1 GAAVGINGA
10 VFDVATLL
18 DGKVI
23 IGGEFTEINGY
34 SRNSYARLHY
44 TGELDRNFDPGEGA
58 NGPVFSVALQPDG
71 NILFG
76 GQFTQVGEYEQN
88 NITRVFGGEQFA
100 LGRVE
105 FWAPQIK
112 YDEGATTYELKVIR
126 SGKVQEPV
134 TVQYKT
140 VDGTAMQ
147 GEDFT
152 AATGDITF
160 DKGEREAT
168 ISISLLDDELAEGTE
183 SFTVELTSDAEGID
197 LGGRTSV
204 EVVVI
209 DNESSASLDQLAY
222 EVRESDGEIVLAVS
236 RYGGLGEGSTVNYT
250 LNAIT
255 ATADEDYSA
264 AATGVL
270 TFAPG
275 AGSASLIIGIVD
287 DLIEEPTEQL
297 AVTLSG
303 PSGGLTLVGELTTTV
318 TILDNDQ
325 PVPGSTTFEA
335 GVLPPDSGWSSS
347 GSKPWY
353 AQTGEVYEGSYAMRS
368 GKITDAQESI
378 LVVER
383 ETGAGTGSFFVK
395 ISSEQDWDYLEF
407 AVNGRAL
414 AKWSGRVNW
423 KKFEFPLQ
431 AGINRLEWRYRKDPS
446 TFAGMDAAFI
456 DNVILPEVPVIEPEP
471 ETEPTLALVDIAAE
485 GLRLSVTGDA
495 ASEYELQFSTDLK
508 SWSTLANVVTDDTGN
523 ALYTDA
529 ASAETLAKETW
540 AEAAGFYR
548 AVLVVGDGGE

>member
-1 GAAVGINGA
+1 
-10 VFDVATLL
+10 
-18 DGKVI
+18 
-23 IGGEFTEINGY
+23 
-34 SRNSYARLHY
+34 
-44 TGELDRNFDPGEGA
+44 
-58 NGPVFSVALQPDG
+58 
-71 NILFG
+71 
-76 GQFTQVGEYEQN
+76 VGEYEQN

-105 FWAPQIK
+105 FRAPRIE
-112 YDEGATTYELKVIR
+112 YDEGAVTYELKIIR

-140 VDGTAMQ
+140 VNGTAKQ

-152 AATGDITF
+152 AAAGDITF
-160 DKGEREAT
+160 EKGGREAT
-168 ISISLLDDELAEGTE
+168 ISISLLDDELAEGSE
-183 SFTVELTSDAEGID
+183 SFTIELTSDAEGID
-197 LGGRTSV
+197 LGGRTSM

-209 DNESSASLDQLAY
+209 DNESSASLDQLAF
-222 EVRESDGEIVLAVS
+222 EVRESDGEVVMVVS
-236 RYGGLGEGSTVNYT
+236 RFGGLGEESTVNYT
-250 LNAIT
+250 VNAIT

-264 AATGVL
+264 AGTGVL
-270 TFAPG
+270 TFAQG
-275 AGSASLIIGIVD
+275 AALASITIGIVD

-297 AVTLSG
+297 AVTLSD
-303 PSGGLTLVGELTTTV
+303 PSEGLTLVGELTTTV

-325 PVPGSTTFEA
+325 PVPGLTTFEA
-335 GVLPPDSGWSSS
+335 GLLPPDSGWSSS

-383 ETGAGTGSFFVK
+383 ETGTGTGSFFVK

-471 ETEPTLALVDIAAE
+471 ETEPTLAVVDITAE

-495 ASEYELQFSTDLK
+495 ATEYELQFSTDLK
-508 SWSTLANVVTDDTGN
+508 SWSTLANIVTDDTGN
-523 ALYTDA
+523 AVYTDA

-540 AEAAGFYR
+540 AEAARFYR
-548 AVLVVGDGGE
+548 AVLVDGDGGE